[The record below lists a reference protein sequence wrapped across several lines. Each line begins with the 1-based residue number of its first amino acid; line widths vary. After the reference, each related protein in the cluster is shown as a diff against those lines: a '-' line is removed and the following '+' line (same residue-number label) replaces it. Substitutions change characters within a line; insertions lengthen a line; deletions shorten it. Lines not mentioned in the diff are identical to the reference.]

1 MSAYEGLARFYDG
14 LTRDVDYTQW
24 ADWYQSWFRQ
34 SRVPVR
40 IVLDLA
46 CGTGTVTCL
55 LAQRGYSMIG
65 ADQSA
70 EMLAEAWEKA
80 AQLDCEAAGIPQP
93 AGAGP

>member
-70 EMLAEAWEKA
+70 EMLAEAWE
-80 AQLDCEAAGIPQP
+80 
-93 AGAGP
+93 